1 MKLVIAHQI
10 YLILGQAELKG
21 LTSDEKYKV
30 ITLAREFKKVSQ
42 EFEDFIKDTQESV
55 KDRVELNSIIEKEAD
70 KNITISSDK
79 LGNIF
84 DKLMDSNNWN
94 VAQILML
101 EDNIK

>member
-1 MKLVIAHQI
+1 MKLLIAHQI
-10 YLILGQAELKG
+10 YLLIGSAKLNG

-42 EFEDFIKDTQESV
+42 EFEDFIKDTQENV

-70 KNITISSDK
+70 KNIDINIEK
-79 LGNIF
+79 LGSIF
-84 DKLMDSNNWN
+84 DKFIDANDWN

-101 EDNIK
+101 EENIK